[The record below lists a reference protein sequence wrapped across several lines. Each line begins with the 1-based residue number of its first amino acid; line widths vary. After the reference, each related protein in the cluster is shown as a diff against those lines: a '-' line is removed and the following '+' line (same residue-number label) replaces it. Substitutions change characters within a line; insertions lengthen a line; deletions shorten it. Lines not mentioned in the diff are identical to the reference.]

1 MTLTYHQHYLDCVNS
16 AALNAHAAA
25 DTDNIDSLGVRLI
38 DPSDVNQ
45 YQDLLQSLRLNAN
58 TAFEECG
65 KNTTTT
71 PFSTEIID
79 PLEFAEVQ
87 QIFDLF
93 YEEIKENIYGCD
105 FTTNAIQIYRSHP
118 NTAAKEASWL
128 WHYDDNPDP
137 HLKLFIYLSEVGEA
151 SAPFTY
157 LIDKGDNARKMTA
170 SRISPTQRT
179 AQEFIGSRIPD
190 SVIEQYKLFS
200 YRERALCGNAGT
212 SFVFDPNIIHKA
224 TVPHEG
230 KSREV
235 LVYHIHPV
243 SSKRPCANFVGQ
255 NVKIYGL
262 D

>member
-1 MTLTYHQHYLDCVNS
+1 MGGANSRESLDVK
-16 AALNAHAAA
+16 
-25 DTDNIDSLGVRLI
+25 LI
-38 DPSDVNQ
+38 TPSDATE
-45 YQDLLQSLRLNAN
+45 YQDLLQSLSSKAN

-71 PFSTEIID
+71 AFSTEIID
-79 PLEFAEVQ
+79 PLEFEEVQ

-93 YEEIKENIYGCD
+93 YDEIKENIYGCE

-118 NTAAKEASWL
+118 NTATKEASWL
-128 WHYDDNPDP
+128 WHYDDNPEP
-137 HLKLFIYLSEVGEA
+137 HLKLLIYLSKVEED

-157 LIDKGDNARKMTA
+157 LIDKGDNARKMTS

-179 AQEFIGSRIPD
+179 AQEFVGSRIPD

-200 YRERALCGNAGT
+200 YREHALCGEMGT

-224 TVPHEG
+224 TVPREG
-230 KSREV
+230 THRDV
-235 LVYHIHPV
+235 LSYHIHPV
-243 SSKRPCANFVGQ
+243 SHKRPCANFAGQ
-255 NVKIYGL
+255 DVKTYGL